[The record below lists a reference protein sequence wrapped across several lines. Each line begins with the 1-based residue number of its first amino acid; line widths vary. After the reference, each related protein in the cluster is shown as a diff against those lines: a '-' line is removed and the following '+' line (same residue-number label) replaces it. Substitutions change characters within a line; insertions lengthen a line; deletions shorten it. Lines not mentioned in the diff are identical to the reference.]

1 MLKNKKIMD
10 LVFATGNLNK
20 LREAQEIITNH
31 KILSLKDIN
40 CLEDI
45 PETGNTIKDN
55 AKEKAL
61 YLWEK
66 YKKNCFSDDTGL
78 EVEALGGEP
87 GVYSA
92 RYAGEGKNSED
103 NMNKLLKNL
112 EGIENRKAR
121 FFTVVALVL
130 NGKVHCFEGIV
141 NGVIT
146 KEKHGKNGFGYDPV
160 FMPEGYDK
168 TLAEI
173 SAEEK
178 NKISHRGAALRK
190 MGQFLLQF

>member
-1 MLKNKKIMD
+1 MQQ

-40 CLEDI
+40 CLEEI
-45 PETGNTIKDN
+45 PETHATIKDN
-55 AKEKAL
+55 AIEKAW

-66 YKKNCFSDDTGL
+66 YKVNCFSDDTGL

-190 MGQFLLQF
+190 MGQFLLQFQ

>member
-1 MLKNKKIMD
+1 ME

-40 CLEDI
+40 CFDDI
-45 PETGNTIKDN
+45 PETGNTIIDN

-61 YLWEK
+61 YLWNK
-66 YKKNCFSDDTGL
+66 YKRNCFSDDTGL

-112 EGIENRKAR
+112 EGTENRKAR